1 MDKLVL
7 IDGNSLINRAFYATP
22 LLTTKDGTPTNAV
35 YAFINMLLKIINE
48 IKPTHILVAFDRKEP
63 TFRHKLYKEYKGLRK
78 PMPEELFRQLSLLKR
93 VLDEMGIARYEMP
106 GIEADDII
114 GTMAKRFDVNTIIIT
129 GDKDSFQL
137 VDDTTSVYFTIKG
150 ISEYDVYSGEN
161 FIQKLGF
168 PPSGIIELKSMM
180 GDKSDNIPGIEGVGE
195 KTALSLIAA
204 YGTIENLYEH
214 TDELKGKLKEKVIA
228 SRETAFLSK
237 TLATINTSVDIPL
250 DLDDMKYNYPF
261 GENVKR
267 LFSELELKKLVLKDE
282 IFSRS
287 DNIGTDVDNN
297 DKKEEKQLPKKIE
310 IISAEQIL
318 SFVKTSKISFIIDK
332 NIYFYDMEYEY
343 EIKIKDNFFDDGLM
357 YDEALKLLKV
367 MFEKDDISLV
377 LYGKKDLMHELD
389 KYDIRIL
396 AKSDDVSI
404 QNYVLGQSGNETF
417 KEALISSGKD
427 VDHPAFA
434 LFELYEEYD
443 KRLKDEG
450 MSSLYEDIE
459 LPLVDVLYNMEHN
472 GFKIDVNSLN
482 DMAVEYGKKVEE
494 LLNNII
500 QIAGENFNP
509 NSPKQLGV
517 ILFEKLGLKAGKKT
531 KNGYSTGAEVLESL
545 ENEHEIIPLILK
557 YRQIQKL
564 YSTYIEGFKPLID
577 RKTGLV
583 HTSFLQTMTTTGR
596 LSSREPNLQN
606 IPVRE
611 AEGKEIRKLFI
622 SSFDGGKIVGADYS
636 QIELRLLAHFS
647 GCEPLID
654 AFNTGKDIHSL
665 TASQVFGV
673 PLNMV
678 NSEMRRSAKA
688 VNFGIIYGISDF
700 GLAKQLKIS
709 PKRAGEYIKKYF
721 EMYPSV
727 KEYMDDNVKFAKEHG
742 YVCTLLGRRRYIRE
756 INAANYNLR
765 SFGERAAMNMPLQG
779 TAADIIK
786 LAMIKVYE
794 RIKRENIKSKLI
806 LQVHDELIID
816 THPDE
821 VDIVKEILLDEMNDV
836 IKLKVPL
843 IAETECGDR
852 WFDAK

>member
-1 MDKLVL
+1 
-7 IDGNSLINRAFYATP
+7 
-22 LLTTKDGTPTNAV
+22 
-35 YAFINMLLKIINE
+35 
-48 IKPTHILVAFDRKEP
+48 
-63 TFRHKLYKEYKGLRK
+63 
-78 PMPEELFRQLSLLKR
+78 
-93 VLDEMGIARYEMP
+93 
-106 GIEADDII
+106 
-114 GTMAKRFDVNTIIIT
+114 
-129 GDKDSFQL
+129 
-137 VDDTTSVYFTIKG
+137 
-150 ISEYDVYSGEN
+150 
-161 FIQKLGF
+161 
-168 PPSGIIELKSMM
+168 
-180 GDKSDNIPGIEGVGE
+180 
-195 KTALSLIAA
+195 
-204 YGTIENLYEH
+204 
-214 TDELKGKLKEKVIA
+214 
-228 SRETAFLSK
+228 
-237 TLATINTSVDIPL
+237 
-250 DLDDMKYNYPF
+250 
-261 GENVKR
+261 
-267 LFSELELKKLVLKDE
+267 
-282 IFSRS
+282 
-287 DNIGTDVDNN
+287 
-297 DKKEEKQLPKKIE
+297 
-310 IISAEQIL
+310 
-318 SFVKTSKISFIIDK
+318 
-332 NIYFYDMEYEY
+332 
-343 EIKIKDNFFDDGLM
+343 
-357 YDEALKLLKV
+357 
-367 MFEKDDISLV
+367 
-377 LYGKKDLMHELD
+377 
-389 KYDIRIL
+389 
-396 AKSDDVSI
+396 
-404 QNYVLGQSGNETF
+404 
-417 KEALISSGKD
+417 
-427 VDHPAFA
+427 
-434 LFELYEEYD
+434 
-443 KRLKDEG
+443 
-450 MSSLYEDIE
+450 
-459 LPLVDVLYNMEHN
+459 
-472 GFKIDVNSLN
+472 
-482 DMAVEYGKKVEE
+482 
-494 LLNNII
+494 
-500 QIAGENFNP
+500 
-509 NSPKQLGV
+509 
-517 ILFEKLGLKAGKKT
+517 
-531 KNGYSTGAEVLESL
+531 
-545 ENEHEIIPLILK
+545 
-557 YRQIQKL
+557 
-564 YSTYIEGFKPLID
+564 FKPLID

-654 AFNTGKDIHSL
+654 AYNTGKDIHSL

-794 RIKRENIKSKLI
+794 RIKREKIKSKLI

-821 VDIVKEILLDEMNDV
+821 VEIVKEILLDEMNDV

-843 IAETECGDR
+843 IAETECGDK